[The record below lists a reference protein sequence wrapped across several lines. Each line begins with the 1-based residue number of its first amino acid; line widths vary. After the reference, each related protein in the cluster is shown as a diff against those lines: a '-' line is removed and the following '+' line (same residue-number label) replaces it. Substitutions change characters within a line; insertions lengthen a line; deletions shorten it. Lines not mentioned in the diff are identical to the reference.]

1 MATLAGQKV
10 KDAYPSLLKLESGTA
25 TSTTKVIEDGAGND
39 TALKLSTTKVEV
51 NGTLLFGVTP
61 TTGETETSALFL
73 DASGNVIKRTL
84 GSAAFTS
91 GATITA
97 TAPIDFTSDVISL
110 DAPTTLSQLTNET
123 AATADSFFIY
133 DASATAHK
141 YITLANLK
149 SYINTG
155 VVVSAAG
162 SNTEIQYNN
171 AGALGASSLFTFNE
185 TQVVYKGRYIAVFE
199 QNDGPASAFWSAESY
214 DIPNSTTN
222 GTWFNTVYTNFL
234 CLSINYVVYNA
245 TETKKRVGRLDVVWD
260 SNSAGVSPVINDSIY
275 VTFGS
280 LTPDVLNFNAIISG
294 TNVVTQASNSSG
306 ETIYIRGSVTGI
318 KNLT

>member
-141 YITLANLK
+141 YITLDNLK
-149 SYINTG
+149 TYINTG
-155 VVVSAAG
+155 VVAAAAG
-162 SNTEIQYNN
+162 SDGQIQYNSS
-171 AGALGASSLFTFNE
+171 GVLGASSLFTYDD
-185 TQVVYKGRYIAVFE
+185 TQIYYAGRYTIVRE
-199 QNDGPASAFWSAESY
+199 QFNGDASTYNSSEGY
-214 DIPNSTTN
+214 DIPNATTN
-222 GTWFNTVYTNFL
+222 GTWFVCELANFKGL
-234 CLSINYVVYNA
+234 VIDYVAYNLS
-245 TETKKRVGRLDVVWD
+245 ESRKRIGRFVIAWD
-260 SNSAGVSPVINDSIY
+260 SSTAATPPVYSDSVDIQLGASTTSGLTFSAS
-275 VTFGS
+275 
-280 LTPDVLNFNAIISG
+280 ISG
-294 TNVVTQASNSSG
+294 DDLVVRASNDLG
-306 ETIYIRGSVTGI
+306 ETMYLRGSVKGFYSY
-318 KNLT
+318 

>member
-141 YITLANLK
+141 YITLDNLK
-149 SYINTG
+149 TYINTG
-155 VVVSAAG
+155 VVAAAAG
-162 SNTEIQYNN
+162 SDGEIQYNN
-171 AGALGASSLFTFNE
+171 SGVLGASSLFTFNE
-185 TQVVYKGRYIAVFE
+185 TQIVYRGRYIAIAEQYAGNAVVFR
-199 QNDGPASAFWSAESY
+199 SAEGY
-214 DIPNSTTN
+214 NIPNATTN
-222 GTWFNTVYTNFL
+222 GTWFSCEFDNFKGL
-234 CLSINYVVYNA
+234 VIDYVAYNLS
-245 TETKKRVGRLDVVWD
+245 ESRKRIGRFVIAWD
-260 SNSAGVSPVINDSIY
+260 SSTAGTAPVYSDSVDIELGASTTSGLTFSA
-275 VTFGS
+275 
-280 LTPDVLNFNAIISG
+280 AISG
-294 TNVVTQASNSSG
+294 DDLLVRATNDLG
-306 ETIYIRGSVTGI
+306 ETMYLRGSVKGFYSF
-318 KNLT
+318 